1 MRQGSDRG
9 FAIAPIGAAVACAL
23 AFALTVTSPAAA
35 QERRGGAEPTVTVQ
49 GHGRHEAK
57 PSFAVLTVEVAT
69 PGDTLDKVT
78 AAHET
83 RAARAAEAL
92 RALAADGVTIRRSDF
107 RVARDAVRPKQSQPG
122 VRAVTSFALELR
134 PVDRVDALVGRIAA
148 TGLFEVGTTSYRADD
163 ARAALDEARRKAV
176 ADANAKAE
184 VFADAAG
191 MRLVGIV
198 SIIEGGEPGLRRA
211 ELAAAPSM
219 QIAPPAT
226 LTFDASAT
234 VTWRIGPR

>member
-1 MRQGSDRG
+1 MRDGPDRG

-23 AFALTVTSPAAA
+23 AFALTLALPAAA

-49 GHGRHEAK
+49 GSGKHEAK

-69 PGDTLDKVT
+69 PGDTLDKAT
-78 AAHET
+78 SAHEA
-83 RAARAAEAL
+83 RAGRAAEAL
-92 RALAADGVTIRRSDF
+92 RALAADGVTVERSDF
-107 RVARDAVRPKQSQPG
+107 RLARDGVRPKQNQPG
-122 VRAVTSFALELR
+122 YRAVTSFALALK

-148 TGLFEVGTTSYRADD
+148 TGLFEIGPLGYRADD
-163 ARAALDEARRKAV
+163 SKAALDEARRKAI
-176 ADANAKAE
+176 ADAHAKAE
-184 VFADAAG
+184 VFAAAAD

-198 SIIEGGEPGLRRA
+198 AITEGGEAGLRRA
-211 ELAAAPSM
+211 ELASAPSM
-219 QIAPPAT
+219 QIVPPAT